1 MTGKRDKPL
10 ALDMPFGEA
19 LERFI
24 GMDPADLPDN
34 VKLRRKKGPPKRPQV
49 HDNVSNEPD

>member
-19 LERFI
+19 FERFSRI
-24 GMDPADLPDN
+24 DYDDLPDQ
-34 VKLRRKKGPPKRPQV
+34 VRLKRKTGSPKRPPSGEQ
-49 HDNVSNEPD
+49 DGPKPD